1 MDAARALFRLLIA
14 SAMGWL
20 AFWGWR
26 YALGC
31 IHVRGATFFCPNASG
46 EALVRTDIL
55 GMTIHL
61 LGPPLAGAGI
71 CIWIWRNQR
80 LARD

>member
-14 SAMGWL
+14 SAIGWL

-26 YALGC
+26 YARGC
-31 IHVRGATFFCPNASG
+31 IHARGTVFFCPNASG
-46 EALVRTDIL
+46 EALVRTDIF
-55 GMTIHL
+55 GMAVHL
-61 LGPPLAGAGI
+61 LAPPLVGAGI
-71 CIWIWRNQR
+71 CFWIWRCQR